1 MAERRTAACSPTDSL
16 WTNRAARCP
25 SRWATASSRRTSSR
39 RPGPTS
45 CACGPRRSA
54 QTAMWHIAE
63 AMVRWL
69 ALILSFTAEEIWGE
83 LPGARMESVFLSTW
97 HALPAAGGGA
107 GAAIDWAALIALRT
121 DVSRELERLRVA
133 GEIGAPLE
141 AELDVYCLEA
151 QYPRLNAFGDEL
163 RFLMITSQAR
173 VQRVSAAP
181 AGGLAV
187 ALGPGGGVWIYV
199 GRKGEGNSGPSV

>member
-1 MAERRTAACSPTDSL
+1 
-16 WTNRAARCP
+16 
-25 SRWATASSRRTSSR
+25 
-39 RPGPTS
+39 
-45 CACGPRRSA
+45 
-54 QTAMWHIAE
+54 
-63 AMVRWL
+63 
-69 ALILSFTAEEIWGE
+69 FTAEEIWGE

-151 QYPRLNAFGDEL
+151 QYPRLNALGDEL

-181 AGGLAV
+181 AGAV
-187 ALGPGGGVWIYV
+187 EAALVSGGGVWISVQRTAAVKCVRCWHHREDV
-199 GRKGEGNSGPSV
+199 GQSPAHPELCTRCVGNVTGPGEVRRYA